1 MGRYGIRKSLKKITF
16 AEDVFGDRIVRGSF
30 ENDEYYS
37 QKGVLV
43 REPHRKDRGIKD
55 AFKRNGFKAPNL
67 GVIVKNDIGNP
78 SIIKDS
84 TNRKYRFDDG
94 R

>member
-1 MGRYGIRKSLKKITF
+1 MGRYGIRESLKKITF

-30 ENDEYYS
+30 ENPEYYS

-43 REPHRKDRGIKD
+43 RDPHRKDRGIKD
-55 AFKRNGFKAPNL
+55 AFKRNGFKAPYL
-67 GVIVKNDIGNP
+67 GVIVENDVENQN
-78 SIIKDS
+78 IIKDS
-84 TNRKYRFDDG
+84 TNRKYRFDDE